1 MRIKFASI
9 FFILFLVLAQS
20 PALAQEDSS
29 ATPTAKPTLKKLQ
42 NAQDRISQAREN
54 AKAKASAAAVRRA
67 EKLSEARLR
76 VCKGRSISLHNR
88 AKSIVE
94 RGRKIHLRLENLTE
108 AVDKFYQ
115 NRLVPQGL
123 TLDNHDE
130 LLADI
135 DAKEASVSSLLSE
148 AKATGEEF
156 DCQSDDP
163 KGQLMAFN
171 ADMKEVIEAFKAYK
185 QSVRAFVKAV
195 KDLAAE
201 NNNLESEEGVK
212 GTRTT
217 NLKTGSHLSTP

>member
-9 FFILFLVLAQS
+9 FFILFLVFAQV
-20 PALAQEDSS
+20 PVLAQEDTS
-29 ATPTAKPTLKKLQ
+29 ATPTVKPTINRLQ
-42 NAQDRISQAREN
+42 NT
-54 AKAKASAAAVRRA
+54 KAKASAAAVRRA
-67 EKLSEARLR
+67 EKLSEARLKICR
-76 VCKGRSISLHNR
+76 GRTISLHNR
-88 AKSIVE
+88 AKNIVE
-94 RGRKIHLRLENLTE
+94 RGRKMHLRLENLTE

-201 NNNLESEEGVK
+201 NKNLESEEGV
-212 GTRTT
+212 
-217 NLKTGSHLSTP
+217 

>member
-29 ATPTAKPTLKKLQ
+29 ATPTAKPTLKRLQ
-42 NAQDRISQAREN
+42 T

-67 EKLSEARLR
+67 EKLSEARLKICR
-76 VCKGRSISLHNR
+76 GRTISLHNR
-88 AKSIVE
+88 AKNIVE

-123 TLDNHDE
+123 TLENHDE

-135 DAKEASVSSLLSE
+135 DAKEAGVSSLLSE
-148 AKATGEEF
+148 AKTTGEEF

-163 KGQLMAFN
+163 KGQLEAFN
-171 ADMKEVIEAFKAYK
+171 ADMKEVIEAFKAHK

-201 NNNLESEEGVK
+201 NKNLESEEGV
-212 GTRTT
+212 
-217 NLKTGSHLSTP
+217 